1 MPTFELQKSLYAA
14 TKKCDIDLMMQLI
27 AQGADVLALTEE
39 GEPIISYL
47 AQSNI
52 DKSQLRKFVKFITP
66 YIYKQS
72 K

>member
-14 TKKCDIDLMMQLI
+14 TKKGDVDLMMQLI
-27 AQGADVLALTEE
+27 SQGADVLALTEE